1 MTSMFPI
8 YSEQRLTSRS
18 RPESEHEYFMRTA
31 RNLRDQ
37 RRRERRQRVISRIMR
52 RPHGKSA

>member
-1 MTSMFPI
+1 MTNMFPI
-8 YSEQRLTSRS
+8 YSETHTSRS
-18 RPESEHEYFMRTA
+18 RPETEHEYFMRAA

-37 RRRERRQRVISRIMR
+37 RRRERRQRVIDRIIR

>member
-1 MTSMFPI
+1 
-8 YSEQRLTSRS
+8 
-18 RPESEHEYFMRTA
+18 MRAA

-37 RRRERRQRVISRIMR
+37 RRRERRAQVINRIMR

>member
-1 MTSMFPI
+1 MTNMFPI
-8 YSEQRLTSRS
+8 YSENQTSRF
-18 RPESEHEYFMRTA
+18 RPETEHEYFMRAA

-37 RRRERRQRVISRIMR
+37 RRRERRQRVISRIIR

>member
-1 MTSMFPI
+1 
-8 YSEQRLTSRS
+8 
-18 RPESEHEYFMRTA
+18 MRAA

-37 RRRERRQRVISRIMR
+37 RRRERRERVINRIMR